1 MKKRTFRHGRLSLQ
15 VIDEIQRMIVEEYPV
30 PGSRLP
36 READLAERFQV
47 SRIVIREAM
56 KVLEDRGVVEVKA
69 GRGTLTLAP
78 NPSRARWELSR
89 LFHDQPLPT
98 IDEMEQLLELRQ
110 VLEETTASLAA
121 VRATDEDLLEIE
133 TALEEMKGN
142 NQAEL
147 DKTIAADLR
156 FHRAVTRAAHNPYF
170 EMVLGPLMSMYL
182 QQIKLTNTFNPGLD
196 AHHSI
201 FVQIRDR
208 NSVGARQAVR
218 RLMKNT
224 LDDSRRALKNRPN
237 DKPSDNSGAKPLGES
252 ERDRNKST
260 VKMESPSAFST

>member
-1 MKKRTFRHGRLSLQ
+1 
-15 VIDEIQRMIVEEYPV
+15 
-30 PGSRLP
+30 
-36 READLAERFQV
+36 
-47 SRIVIREAM
+47 
-56 KVLEDRGVVEVKA
+56 
-69 GRGTLTLAP
+69 
-78 NPSRARWELSR
+78 
-89 LFHDQPLPT
+89 
-98 IDEMEQLLELRQ
+98 LLELRQ